1 MTGRR
6 FETSRRVRLADA
18 DPSGRL
24 RLDALARFLQDIGND
39 DTADALARLRSAR
52 AGHDAAAPWVTR
64 RTTIEVDS
72 WPRIGERLEV
82 TTWCGG
88 IGSHFAE
95 RRTTLRSAT
104 GTVEAAATWVHVD
117 VASGRPARLPQW
129 FHDTYAAAAAG
140 RRITARL
147 RHSAP
152 SPSAETQPW
161 PIRWTD
167 LDVVGHVNNASYWEA
182 VEEVCHQRGL
192 VPSFA
197 EVEYAGGID
206 PGDDV
211 SLLSVGATPPGIE
224 SACAIWLV
232 VGGSVRGSAVVR

>member
-1 MTGRR
+1 MAGRR
-6 FETSRRVRLADA
+6 FETTRRVRLADA

-39 DTADALARLRSAR
+39 DTADA
-52 AGHDAAAPWVTR
+52 GHDAATPWVTR
-64 RTTIEVDS
+64 RTTITVDA
-72 WPRIGERLEV
+72 WPRIGERLDI

-95 RRTTLRSAT
+95 RRTRLRSPS

-117 VASGRPARLPQW
+117 ESTGRPARLPAW
-129 FHDTYAAAAAG
+129 FHETYASAAEG
-140 RRITARL
+140 RTITARL
-147 RHSAP
+147 RHGQPPPDA
-152 SPSAETQPW
+152 ATQPW
-161 PIRWTD
+161 PIRWAD
-167 LDVVGHVNNASYWEA
+167 LDVIGHVNNAAYWEA

-211 SLLSVGATPPGIE
+211 RLLTAGDAL
-224 SACAIWLV
+224 WLV
-232 VGGSVRGSAVVR
+232 VGGTVRGSGVVR

>member
-1 MTGRR
+1 VSGRR

-18 DPSGRL
+18 DPTGRL

-39 DTADALARLRSAR
+39 DTADA
-52 AGHDAAAPWVTR
+52 GHDATTPWVTR
-64 RTTIEVDS
+64 RTTIEADA

-95 RRTTLRSAT
+95 RRTTLRSPTAT
-104 GTVEAAATWVHVD
+104 LEVAATWVHVD
-117 VASGRPARLPQW
+117 EATGRPARLPQW
-129 FHDTYAAAAAG
+129 FHDTYAESAAG

-147 RHSAP
+147 RHGAP
-152 SPSAETQPW
+152 PAGAASQPW
-161 PIRWTD
+161 PLRWCD
-167 LDVVGHVNNASYWEA
+167 LDVIGHVNNAAYWEA
-182 VEEVCHQRGL
+182 VEEICHQRAI

-206 PGDDV
+206 PGDAVDLQTEGEGV
-211 SLLSVGATPPGIE
+211 
-224 SACAIWLV
+224 WLV
-232 VGGSVRGSAVVR
+232 VDGSVRGSAVVRQASSRR

>member
-1 MTGRR
+1 MTVIAGTPRTPGRR

-24 RLDALARFLQDIGND
+24 RLDALARLLQDIGND
-39 DTADALARLRSAR
+39 DTADA
-52 AGHDAAAPWVTR
+52 GHDAATPWVTR
-64 RTTIEVDS
+64 RTTIEIDR

-95 RRTTLRSAT
+95 RRTTLRSPT
-104 GTVEAAATWVHVD
+104 GMLEVAATWVHVD
-117 VASGRPARLPQW
+117 EATGRPARLPEW
-129 FHDTYAAAAAG
+129 FHDTYAASAAG
-140 RRITARL
+140 RKVTARL
-147 RHSAP
+147 RHGPPPADALS
-152 SPSAETQPW
+152 QPW
-161 PIRWTD
+161 PIRWSD
-167 LDVVGHVNNASYWEA
+167 LDVIGHVNNAAYWEA

-206 PGDDV
+206 RGDEVTLQV
-211 SLLSVGATPPGIE
+211 SGD
-224 SACAIWLV
+224 AIWLV
-232 VGGSVRGSAVVR
+232 VDGTVRGSAVVR

>member
-1 MTGRR
+1 M
-6 FETSRRVRLADA
+6 RLADA

-39 DTADALARLRSAR
+39 DTADA
-52 AGHDAAAPWVTR
+52 GHDAATPWVTR
-64 RTTIEVDS
+64 RTTITVDS

-95 RRTTLRSAT
+95 RRTTLRAPS

-117 VASGRPARLPQW
+117 EATGRPLRLPQW
-129 FHDTYAAAAAG
+129 FHETYAEAAEG

-147 RHSAP
+147 RHGAP
-152 SPSAETQPW
+152 HEGADEQRW

-167 LDVVGHVNNASYWEA
+167 LDVIGHVNNAAYWEA

-192 VPSFA
+192 VPTFA

-206 PGDDV
+206 PGDNV
-211 SLLSVGATPPGIE
+211 RLLTKDD
-224 SACAIWLV
+224 AIWLV
-232 VGGSVRGSAVVR
+232 VDGTVRGSAVVG

>member
-1 MTGRR
+1 
-6 FETSRRVRLADA
+6 VRLADA

-39 DTADALARLRSAR
+39 DTADA
-52 AGHDAAAPWVTR
+52 GHDAATPWVTR
-64 RTTIEVDS
+64 RTTIAVDT

-82 TTWCGG
+82 MTWCGG

-95 RRTTLRSAT
+95 RRTTLRSPT
-104 GTVEAAATWVHVD
+104 GSLEAAATWVHVD
-117 VASGRPARLPQW
+117 DATGRPARLPQW
-129 FHDTYAAAAAG
+129 FHDTYATAAEG

-147 RHSAP
+147 AHGAP
-152 SPSAETQPW
+152 PEDAEEQRW
-161 PIRWTD
+161 PIRWAD
-167 LDVVGHVNNASYWEA
+167 LDVIGHVNNAAYWEA

-192 VPSFA
+192 VPAFA

-211 SLLSVGATPPGIE
+211 RLLTKGDAV
-224 SACAIWLV
+224 WLV
-232 VGGSVRGSAVVR
+232 VDDTVRGSAVVR